1 MQGESQCS
9 LLHKTIIQEKE
20 KLMEINKNR
29 IYRIAIDAMGGDLAP
44 DNEIQGAIL
53 ASKNKKFDIDFEII
67 FIGNETQIRQSL
79 TQYDTNGLRY
89 SIVHADE
96 TITMDDDPTEIL
108 KKKPNSSLHKGLQYH
123 AQGYA
128 DSFISIGN
136 TGAVLSVATVTLGR
150 INGVSRPTIGALF
163 PTIGKKPTLILDVGA
178 NIEAKS
184 RFLYEFAV
192 MGSIYVNLTQGIEN
206 PRIGLLNIGEESS
219 KGTEEIIK
227 TYDLLK
233 NSNMNFIGNIE
244 GRDILLGSA
253 DVVVCD
259 GFTGNVILKF
269 AESITGLLKTKIK
282 NYSKSSIFKKL
293 LTLTA
298 LPVLKNIFRDFDYQE
313 YGGVPLLGVN
323 GIVLIGHGKSSP
335 KAISNIIFR
344 AIELIRQEINPKI
357 ENSLSPK
364 VMSNNG

>member
-1 MQGESQCS
+1 
-9 LLHKTIIQEKE
+9 
-20 KLMEINKNR
+20 MEIKNR
-29 IYRIAIDAMGGDLAP
+29 TTYKIAIDAMGGDLAP

-53 ASKNKKFDIDFEII
+53 ANKNKKPDIDFEVI
-67 FIGNETQIRQSL
+67 FVGNETQIRHSL
-79 TQYDTNGLRY
+79 SQYDANGLKY
-89 SIVHADE
+89 SIIHADE
-96 TITMDDDPTEIL
+96 VITMDDDPTDIL
-108 KKKPNSSLHKGLQYH
+108 KKKTNSSLHKGMNYL
-123 AQGYA
+123 AQGYCDA
-128 DSFISIGN
+128 FISIGN

-150 INGVSRPTIGALF
+150 IKGVSRPTIGALF
-163 PTIGKKPTLILDVGA
+163 PTRGNKPTFLLDVGA
-178 NIEAKS
+178 NIDGKS

-206 PRIGLLNIGEESS
+206 PRVGLLNIGEEAT

-233 NSNMNFIGNIE
+233 NSSLNFIGNIE

-259 GFTGNVILKF
+259 GFTGNIILKF
-269 AESITGLLKTKIK
+269 AESIGGLLKTKIK
-282 NYSKSSIFKKL
+282 NYAKSSIFKKL
-293 LTLTA
+293 LAFTA
-298 LPVLKNIFRDFDYQE
+298 IPVLKSIFKDFDYQE

-344 AIELIRQEINPKI
+344 AIELIRQEINVKI
-357 ENSLSPK
+357 ENSLSPT
-364 VMSNNG
+364 VMSNKG